1 MKTTKTMFARFFA
14 VSLIALALAV
24 PTLAQAGRGHH
35 HGHHRHG
42 HHHDHGHRHHHHNH
56 HLNGYMMYNQP
67 RIQYRSYY
75 PQPSYNYYPTPV
87 YVQPSMIGGSIS
99 YGGGG
104 TTFMIGF

>member
-14 VSLIALALAV
+14 VSLIALTLAT
-24 PTLAQAGRGHH
+24 PTLVQAGRGHH
-35 HGHHRHG
+35 HGHH
-42 HHHDHGHRHHHHNH
+42 HGHRHHNH

-75 PQPSYNYYPTPV
+75 PQPSYNYYPAPV
-87 YVQPSMIGGSIS
+87 YVQPSMIGGGIN

-104 TTFMIGF
+104 AAFVIGF